1 MTYDRRPATRSPTPD
16 PKCAAP
22 SSVHAPPPPPGSGA
36 GAVVAAILLQGVL
49 AASDRLGDAAAQLDE
64 LADRPRALRDA

>member
-1 MTYDRRPATRSPTPD
+1 
-16 PKCAAP
+16 
-22 SSVHAPPPPPGSGA
+22 VHAPPPPPGSNG

-64 LADRPRALRDA
+64 QVDRPRALRDA

>member
-1 MTYDRRPATRSPTPD
+1 MPD
-16 PKCAAP
+16 PKCAEP

-64 LADRPRALRDA
+64 QNHRPRALRDA

>member
-1 MTYDRRPATRSPTPD
+1 
-16 PKCAAP
+16 
-22 SSVHAPPPPPGSGA
+22 VHAPPPPPGSGA

-49 AASDRLGDAAAQLDE
+49 AASDRLGDAAAQLDK